1 MNTKFILPG
10 SFALTFHAFLL
21 FGLAGKIPPAID
33 GPETKPPGPDIA
45 IPIDTYVPVSEPI
58 NTEDGQGSERSGRA
72 APHLIDIPVTSA
84 PIDAIPIPT
93 LPPIKGDASTTSIP
107 LNWQSPGG
115 PGRDLGSDP
124 VDLSKLDRPPRA
136 RAQPAP
142 IYPADLSRSGVE
154 GTVVVEF
161 LVDKEGNVYSPVVLR
176 ASHPGFI
183 DSALCAIRRWK
194 FEPGQSGGRRVRFR
208 MSVPMVFTIEH
219 R

>member
-21 FGLAGKIPPAID
+21 FGLTGKIPPVVG

-45 IPIDTYVPVSEPI
+45 IPIDADVPVSEPI
-58 NTEDGQGSERSGRA
+58 NINDGPKSGGSGPVV
-72 APHLIDIPVTSA
+72 PHLIEIPVLNP
-84 PIDAIPIPT
+84 PIGSIPIAT
-93 LPPIKGDASTTSIP
+93 LPRIKGTSSTTSIP
-107 LNWQSPGG
+107 ADWQNSQVS
-115 PGRDLGSDP
+115 GRDPSLDTVGLGE
-124 VDLSKLDRPPRA
+124 LDRPPRA

-142 IYPADLSRSGVE
+142 IYPADLSKSGVE

-208 MSVPMVFTIEH
+208 MSVPLVFNLVG